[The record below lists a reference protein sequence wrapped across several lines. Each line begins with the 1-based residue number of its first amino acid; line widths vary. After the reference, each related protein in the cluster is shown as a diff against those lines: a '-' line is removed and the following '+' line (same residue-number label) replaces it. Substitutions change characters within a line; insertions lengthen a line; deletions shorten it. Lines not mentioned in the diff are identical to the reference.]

1 MILISNII
9 FMSWGRWVSLE
20 EALNSNLGQQ
30 EKVIMGNIFKKSMLN
45 VETNYPSLIMPGLV
59 SNK

>member
-1 MILISNII
+1 
-9 FMSWGRWVSLE
+9 MSCGRWVSLE

-45 VETNYPSLIMPGLV
+45 VETTYPSLIMPGLV

>member
-1 MILISNII
+1 MSII
-9 FMSWGRWVSLE
+9 RGGFKFKFRSAG
-20 EALNSNLGQQ
+20 
-30 EKVIMGNIFKKSMLN
+30 KGNKGKYFKKSRLN

>member
-1 MILISNII
+1 
-9 FMSWGRWVSLE
+9 MSCGRWVSLE

-30 EKVIMGNIFKKSMLN
+30 EKVILGNIFKKSMLN